1 MNEDANGVPVADLT
15 MPPEDSLN
23 GVPNVGPAR
32 RAALEAAGV
41 TTRAQLARATVDQL
55 VGMTGMARSLAER
68 TLEFVRQNAVVAAA
82 TNVGETAEPALGG
95 DGGDDEL
102 PSNDDVAA
110 TDGQTPPALLFEGDP
125 DEVVGDDTGAGDVAL
140 PTDEGAP
147 ITLAEAVGPTDHP
160 ASVTEAAADL
170 PVPDELPPTLTAE
183 DGDLDTDAQTDL
195 ERNVLRAQTA
205 LSDLTRLLG
214 DKAGK
219 EFTREAERTATLLD
233 RLPGRPGALK
243 RKQVRRLNAET
254 EALAAQL
261 ELLVQ
266 GEAKRGKKAQK
277 NYAAV
282 LRDDRKFIEA
292 KFGLDKNKQRSNK
305 KK

>member
-1 MNEDANGVPVADLT
+1 V
-15 MPPEDSLN
+15 
-23 GVPNVGPAR
+23 
-32 RAALEAAGV
+32 
-41 TTRAQLARATVDQL
+41 
-55 VGMTGMARSLAER
+55 
-68 TLEFVRQNAVVAAA
+68 
-82 TNVGETAEPALGG
+82 
-95 DGGDDEL
+95 
-102 PSNDDVAA
+102 
-110 TDGQTPPALLFEGDP
+110 
-125 DEVVGDDTGAGDVAL
+125 
-140 PTDEGAP
+140 
-147 ITLAEAVGPTDHP
+147 
-160 ASVTEAAADL
+160 AADL
-170 PVPDELPPTLTAE
+170 PVPDELPPTLAAE
-183 DGDLDTDAQTDL
+183 DGDPDVDVQTDL

-277 NYAAV
+277 NYVAV

-292 KFGLDKNKQRSNK
+292 KFGLDKHKQRSNK